1 MPHHPAQCPL
11 PLTATNP
18 CADAAA
24 MQCDKPSRRL
34 ARVAFAMLTAMLL
47 TASLSVTVMAQTQ
60 QAESTVRLK
69 DLGRFLGRRDNML
82 VGYGIV
88 TGLAGSGDAPRNQ
101 ATRQAM
107 SNMFSQFD
115 LTVPQEQI
123 QSRNVAMVLVTATLP
138 PTANIGDKIDVNV
151 TSTGDARSLAGGT
164 LIMSPLRGPDRRT
177 YALAQGP
184 VTVGGYSFN
193 ANGNLRQ
200 KNHPT
205 VGIVPNGGTV
215 EYPVRS
221 ELTAEDG
228 YLTFILKN
236 PDSITAER
244 IAAQINRSF
253 ANGTATSVDAET
265 VKVREP
271 STRANLNAYVSRIE
285 DLSVIPDQSSRV
297 VINERTGTV
306 VAGGD
311 TRISPITISHGDIRV
326 SVDTDFSAS
335 QPDIIGIA
343 GSSVR
348 SLVIS
353 NSDLT
358 VDENGQRVARSF
370 QHTTVSH
377 LVSAL
382 SQSHVSTRDVIAI
395 LQSIKAAGALHAD
408 IVVQ

>member
-1 MPHHPAQCPL
+1 M
-11 PLTATNP
+11 
-18 CADAAA
+18 
-24 MQCDKPSRRL
+24 
-34 ARVAFAMLTAMLL
+34 
-47 TASLSVTVMAQTQ
+47 
-60 QAESTVRLK
+60 RLK

-88 TGLAGSGDAPRNQ
+88 TGLAGSGDSPRNQ

-107 SNMFSQFD
+107 ANMFSQFD
-115 LTVPQEQI
+115 LTVPQDQI
-123 QSRNVAMVLVTATLP
+123 QSRNVAMVLITATLP
-138 PTANIGDKIDVNV
+138 PTANMGDKIDVNV

-184 VTVGGYSFN
+184 VAVGGYSFN

-205 VGIVPNGGTV
+205 VGIVSSGGTV

-221 ELTAEDG
+221 ELSADDG
-228 YLTFILKN
+228 YLTFVLKN
-236 PDSITAER
+236 PDSMTAER
-244 IAAQINRSF
+244 VASQINHSI
-253 ANGTATSVDAET
+253 APGTASSLDAET
-265 VKVREP
+265 VKVRIP
-271 STRANLNAYVSRIE
+271 YARAELNAYVSRIE

-306 VAGGD
+306 VSGGD
-311 TRISPITISHGDIRV
+311 TRISPVTISHGDIRV
-326 SVDTDFSAS
+326 SVDTEFSAS
-335 QPDIIGIA
+335 QPENVGIA
-343 GSSVR
+343 GRGVR
-348 SLVIS
+348 SLVIG
-353 NSDLT
+353 NSDLA
-358 VDENGQRVARSF
+358 VEEGAQRIAYSF
-370 QHTTVSH
+370 PHTTVSV
-377 LVSAL
+377 LVSSL